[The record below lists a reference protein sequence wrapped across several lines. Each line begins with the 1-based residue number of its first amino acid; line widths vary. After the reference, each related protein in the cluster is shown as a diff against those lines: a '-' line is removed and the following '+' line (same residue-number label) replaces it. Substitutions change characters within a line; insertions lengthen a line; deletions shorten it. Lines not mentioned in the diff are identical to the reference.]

1 MTNASLIQK
10 VVSPEQKSQDN
21 KKIASSPFR
30 YNTPYSN
37 LYYEKENK
45 SHQTE
50 EVNML
55 GELVETDL
63 DGISHYLEFKLSK
76 KTRQLK
82 EEVQE
87 LVLHQEHQS

>member
-21 KKIASSPFR
+21 EKIVSSPFR

-37 LYYEKENK
+37 LYYEEENK
-45 SHQTE
+45 SHHTE
-50 EVNML
+50 QVNML

-63 DGISHYLEFKLSK
+63 DRMPYLVIELGKE
-76 KTRQLK
+76 THQLK
-82 EEVQE
+82 KEVQE
-87 LVLHQEHQS
+87 LVLHQERQS